1 MNSSTISAVS
11 TTSALERAAGH
22 RRQFDAAFKK
32 YFAELAG
39 DLDGAHLGRFPRRCL
54 ELLAQLSLRGGKRI
68 RTTLLYEAAAL
79 VTRDEIPGLTQAAVS
94 LELLH
99 SHALILDDIMD
110 DSPMRRGGPSTY
122 YACRED
128 LPDHPQA
135 ALGLAMMAGDLAGFL
150 ALRVLFD
157 ADLPADRKQAM
168 LDVQLGVTTDTVIGQ
183 VLDLER
189 DVNPSAGDGEEEDK
203 GEEEDDEGLLETV
216 CEYKTSRYTIL
227 GPMRLGLLAAG
238 QDLAEHE
245 ESLHRYA
252 RSAGLSGQMRDD
264 YLDLF
269 GDPGRTGK
277 PSGADLRAG
286 RHTYL
291 TRELLAAT
299 DGDDHDTIKAALAD
313 PDCTP
318 ETIDRIRDIA
328 RRHDV
333 HTRLQ
338 TAIDRHARAA
348 AAEAASWHR
357 HWNGEAV
364 ALFEQLPLWNARRTR

>member
-1 MNSSTISAVS
+1 MNSSTVSAF
-11 TTSALERAAGH
+11 ERAADH
-22 RRQFDAAFKK
+22 RRRFDASFEK

-39 DLDGAHLGRFPRRCL
+39 DLHGARLGRFPPRCL

-79 VTRDEIPGLTQAAVS
+79 VTRDEIPGLTEAALS

-122 YACRED
+122 YACRQD

-157 ADLPADRKQAM
+157 ADLPADRKQAL
-168 LDVQLGVTTDTVIGQ
+168 LDVQVGVTTDTVIGQ

-189 DVNPSAGDGEEEDK
+189 DVNPSADEGEE
-203 GEEEDDEGLLETV
+203 GEEGQEGEEGDEGLLETV

-227 GPMRLGLLAAG
+227 APMRLGLLAAG
-238 QDLAEHE
+238 QDLADHE

-252 RSAGLSGQMRDD
+252 RLAGLSGQLRDD

-269 GDPGRTGK
+269 GDPDLTGK
-277 PSGADLRAG
+277 PRGADLRAG

-291 TRELLAAT
+291 TRELLAVT
-299 DGDDHDTIKAALAD
+299 GGDDHDTVRAALAD
-313 PDCTP
+313 PHCTP
-318 ETIDRIRDIA
+318 QTIDRIRDIA
-328 RRHDV
+328 DRHEV

-338 TAIDRHARAA
+338 KTIDHHAHAA

-357 HWNGEAV
+357 HWNSDAV
-364 ALFEQLPLWNARRTR
+364 ALFEQLPLWNTRRTR

>member
-1 MNSSTISAVS
+1 MNSSTASTASA
-11 TTSALERAAGH
+11 AGAFERAAGH
-22 RRQFDAAFKK
+22 RRRFDAAFEK
-32 YFAELAG
+32 YFAELSG
-39 DLDGAHLGRFPRRCL
+39 DLNGAHLGRFPSRCL

-79 VTRDEIPGLTQAAVS
+79 ATREEIPGLTEAALS

-110 DSPMRRGGPSTY
+110 DSPLRRGGPSTY
-122 YACRED
+122 YACRAD

-135 ALGLAMMAGDLAGFL
+135 ALGLAMMTGDLAGFL

-189 DVNPSAGDGEEEDK
+189 DVHPSAAEGDEGEE
-203 GEEEDDEGLLETV
+203 GEEGEQALLETV

-227 GPMRLGLLAAG
+227 APMRLGLLAAG

-252 RSAGLSGQMRDD
+252 RLAGLSGQMRDD

-269 GDPGRTGK
+269 GDPGLTGK

-299 DGDDHDTIKAALAD
+299 DGDDHETVRAALAD
-313 PDCTP
+313 PGCTP
-318 ETIDRIRDIA
+318 EVIDRVRSIA
-328 RRHDV
+328 HRHDIPARV
-333 HTRLQ
+333 Q
-338 TAIDRHARAA
+338 ADIDRHAHAA

-364 ALFEQLPLWNARRTR
+364 ALFEQLPLWNTRRTR

>member
-1 MNSSTISAVS
+1 MDSSTVS
-11 TTSALERAAGH
+11 TTSAQERAAGH
-22 RRQFDAAFKK
+22 RRRFDASFEK

-39 DLDGAHLGRFPRRCL
+39 DLNGAQLGRFPPRCL

-79 VTRDEIPGLTQAAVS
+79 VTRDEIPGLTEAALS

-128 LPDHPQA
+128 LPDHPQS

-150 ALRVLFD
+150 ALRVLFG

-168 LDVQLGVTTDTVIGQ
+168 LDVQLGVSTDTVIGQ

-189 DVNPSAGDGEEEDK
+189 DVNPSAGEGEE
-203 GEEEDDEGLLETV
+203 GEGDEALLETV

-227 GPMRLGLLAAG
+227 APMRLGLLAAG
-238 QDLAEHE
+238 QDLSEHE

-252 RSAGLSGQMRDD
+252 RLAGLSGQMRDD

-269 GDPGRTGK
+269 GDPGLTGK
-277 PSGADLRAG
+277 PRGADLRAG

-299 DGDDHDTIKAALAD
+299 DGADHDTVRAALAD

-318 ETIDRIRDIA
+318 EIIDRIRDIA
-328 RRHDV
+328 LRHDV

-338 TAIDRHARAA
+338 AAIDRHAHAA

-364 ALFEQLPLWNARRTR
+364 ALFEQLPLWNTRRTR

>member
-1 MNSSTISAVS
+1 MSSSTVSAF
-11 TTSALERAAGH
+11 ERAAGH
-22 RRQFDAAFKK
+22 RRRFDEAFEK

-39 DLDGAHLGRFPRRCL
+39 DLNGAQLGRFPPRCL

-79 VTRDEIPGLTQAAVS
+79 VTRDEIPGLTEAAVS

-122 YACRED
+122 YACRAD
-128 LPDHPQA
+128 LPGHPQA

-157 ADLPADRKQAM
+157 ADLPAGRKQAM

-189 DVNPSAGDGEEEDK
+189 DVHPSANEGDEGDE
-203 GEEEDDEGLLETV
+203 GVGDEGLLETV

-252 RSAGLSGQMRDD
+252 RLAGLSGQMRDD

-269 GDPGRTGK
+269 GDPDLTGK
-277 PSGADLRAG
+277 PRGADLRAG

-291 TRELLAAT
+291 TRELLAVT
-299 DGDDHDTIKAALAD
+299 GGDDHDTVKAGLGN
-313 PDCTP
+313 PHCTP
-318 ETIDRIRDIA
+318 QTIDRIRGIA
-328 RRHDV
+328 HRHDV

-338 TAIDRHARAA
+338 AAIDRHAHAA
-348 AAEAASWHR
+348 AAEAALWHR

-364 ALFEQLPLWNARRTR
+364 TLFEQLPLWNTRRTR

>member
-1 MNSSTISAVS
+1 MNSSTVSAF
-11 TTSALERAAGH
+11 ERATGH
-22 RRQFDAAFKK
+22 RQRFDASFEK

-39 DLDGAHLGRFPRRCL
+39 DLNGAHLGRFPARCL
-54 ELLAQLSLRGGKRI
+54 ELLAQLSLRGGKRV

-79 VTRDEIPGLTQAAVS
+79 VTRDELPGLTEAALS

-150 ALRVLFD
+150 ALRVLLD

-189 DVNPSAGDGEEEDK
+189 DVRPSAGEGIGGEQDRE
-203 GEEEDDEGLLETV
+203 GEGGDETLLETV

-227 GPMRLGLLAAG
+227 APMRLGLLAAG

-245 ESLHRYA
+245 ESLRRYA
-252 RSAGLSGQMRDD
+252 RAAGLSGQMRDD

-269 GDPGRTGK
+269 GDPGLTGK

-291 TRELLAAT
+291 TRELLAGT
-299 DGDDHDTIKAALAD
+299 DGDDHDTVRAALAD
-313 PDCTP
+313 PRCTP
-318 ETIDRIRDIA
+318 ETVDRVRDIA
-328 RRHDV
+328 LRHDV

-338 TAIDRHARAA
+338 AVIDRHAHAA

-364 ALFEQLPLWNARRTR
+364 ALFEQLPLWNTRRTR

>member
-1 MNSSTISAVS
+1 MNSLAR
-11 TTSALERAAGH
+11 SALERAAGH
-22 RRQFDAAFKK
+22 QQRFDASFEK

-39 DLDGAHLGRFPRRCL
+39 DLNGAQLGRFAPRCL
-54 ELLAQLSLRGGKRI
+54 ELLAQLSLRGGKRV
-68 RTTLLYEAAAL
+68 RVALLYEAAGL
-79 VTRDEIPGLTQAAVS
+79 VTREEMPGLAEAALS

-128 LPDHPQA
+128 LPHHPQA
-135 ALGLAMMAGDLAGFL
+135 ALGMAMMAGDLAGFL
-150 ALRVLFD
+150 ALRVLFQ

-189 DVNPSAGDGEEEDK
+189 DVHPSG
-203 GEEEDDEGLLETV
+203 DDELLETV

-227 GPMRLGLLAAG
+227 APLRLGLLAAG

-245 ESLHRYA
+245 ESLRRYA
-252 RSAGLSGQMRDD
+252 RLAGLSGQIRDD

-269 GDPGRTGK
+269 GDPAITGK
-277 PSGADLRAG
+277 PEGADLRAG

-291 TRELLAAT
+291 TRDLLAAT
-299 DGDDHDTIKAALAD
+299 SGDEHDTVKAALGD
-313 PDCTP
+313 PHCTP
-318 ETIDRIRDIA
+318 ETLDRIRDIA
-328 RRHDV
+328 HRRDV

-338 TAIDRHARAA
+338 TTIDRYAHAA
-348 AAEAASWHR
+348 AAEATSWHR
-357 HWNGEAV
+357 HWNEDAV
-364 ALFEQLPLWNARRTR
+364 TLFEQLPLWNTRRTR

>member
-1 MNSSTISAVS
+1 MNSSTVTAASTASAF
-11 TTSALERAAGH
+11 ERAAGH
-22 RRQFDAAFKK
+22 RQRFDAAFEK
-32 YFAELAG
+32 YFAGLAG
-39 DLDGAHLGRFPRRCL
+39 DLDGARLGRFPPRCL

-79 VTRDEIPGLTQAAVS
+79 VTRDEIPGLTEAALS

-99 SHALILDDIMD
+99 SHALVLDDIMD

-168 LDVQLGVTTDTVIGQ
+168 LDVQFGVTTDTVIGQ

-189 DVNPSAGDGEEEDK
+189 DVHPSAGEGDAG
-203 GEEEDDEGLLETV
+203 GQGDDELLETV

-227 GPMRLGLLAAG
+227 APMRLGLLAAG

-252 RSAGLSGQMRDD
+252 RLAGLSGQMRDD
-264 YLDLF
+264 HLDLF
-269 GDPGRTGK
+269 GDPGLTGK

-299 DGDDHDTIKAALAD
+299 DGDDHDTVKAALAD

-328 RRHDV
+328 HRHDV

-338 TAIDRHARAA
+338 AAIDRHAHAA
-348 AAEAASWHR
+348 AAEAASWYR
-357 HWNGEAV
+357 HWNSEAV
-364 ALFEQLPLWNARRTR
+364 ELFEQLPLWNTRRTR

>member
-1 MNSSTISAVS
+1 MNSSTVSAF
-11 TTSALERAAGH
+11 ERAAGH
-22 RRQFDAAFKK
+22 QRRFDASFEK

-39 DLDGAHLGRFPRRCL
+39 DLNGARLGRFPARCL
-54 ELLAQLSLRGGKRI
+54 ELLSQLSLRGGKRI
-68 RTTLLYEAAAL
+68 RITLLNEAAGL
-79 VTRDEIPGLTQAAVS
+79 VTRDEVPGLAEAALS

-189 DVNPSAGDGEEEDK
+189 DVNPS
-203 GEEEDDEGLLETV
+203 DDEGLLETV
-216 CEYKTSRYTIL
+216 CEYKTSRYSIL
-227 GPMRLGLLAAG
+227 GPLRLGLLAAG
-238 QDLAEHE
+238 EDLAEHE
-245 ESLHRYA
+245 ESLRRYA
-252 RSAGLSGQMRDD
+252 RPAGLSGQIRDD

-269 GDPGRTGK
+269 GDPDVTGK
-277 PSGADLRAG
+277 PRGADLRAG

-299 DGDDHDTIKAALAD
+299 GGEDHDTVEAALGD
-313 PDCTP
+313 PHCTP
-318 ETIDRIRDIA
+318 QAIDRIRDIA
-328 RRHDV
+328 HRHDV

-338 TAIDRHARAA
+338 KTIDQYAHEAT
-348 AAEAASWHR
+348 AEAASWHR
-357 HWNGEAV
+357 HWNGDAV
-364 ALFEQLPLWNARRTR
+364 ALFEQLPQWNTRRTR